1 MNCVKSVGEVNPVVF
16 GRVVGSSGTSVI
28 RENGVGVACLLLF
41 SCVSLDKWDIGLSV
55 ANVAMVVVSL
65 FIGVSFYKKKYSK

>member
-1 MNCVKSVGEVNPVVF
+1 LNCVKSVGEVNPVVF

-41 SCVSLDKWDIGLSV
+41 SCVSLDK
-55 ANVAMVVVSL
+55 
-65 FIGVSFYKKKYSK
+65 